1 MNKDLDERL
10 VPQGEY
16 REAQNIQ
23 ISSSEDSDVGAIE
36 NVLGNKLAYNDKID
50 WPTGYTSPSG
60 NNSGDT
66 TIGAY
71 SDTPNNRIFW
81 FTTNF
86 SSDST
91 NTIQKMER
99 AGVGNYCSVIMKDGD
114 AEPVEIATG
123 SWLNFN
129 KKKLITGIN
138 VLENYLCWTDD
149 YNQPRMIDLDIADP
163 NSPKYDRNYYFGT
176 GGGSQY
182 TKCEAR
188 IGVGKVAPY
197 LEPMLNE
204 TNVVIGTGA
213 HSRGDGT
220 TLLRDGDVK
229 SKYLEDKFVRFAY
242 RYKFKDGQYS
252 VISPFTQSV
261 FKPLNAGVLKHAPDQ
276 VNATAADTGT
286 GDEPKVPVSVEDV
299 WEDTVVP
306 IMQNAYNKVI
316 MRIPLPSID
325 EHGSTNNPDGNNGTE
340 SYLSNSVYVANPFN
354 IKSVEI
360 LAKESDGLGVK
371 LVDTIN
377 IEDAGVTIE
386 TYYVATG
393 SATVVANGNHTND
406 NTLEVDALNGV
417 EAGWIIDNMSTSVLG
432 SEGRLYVASVSGT
445 TIRLQNQAGT
455 FNHDTGAGGGITCS
469 DDASLTFKKAYY
481 RHALKYTYT
490 SKEPYKV
497 LPEKQLLRTSDK
509 IPVRAKAQEVV
520 SNRLVYGNITQNLT
534 LPKDTSNNEGIDYTV
549 SYDKKGDAE
558 FGQTVGV
565 IQNNDE
571 MYKYHNIK
579 QRRTYQVGIV
589 LSDIW
594 GRQSPVILSTHTST
608 DGTDTVTVGASAEDL
623 SAKYSSAYSW
633 STNQAAYGQ
642 ALTITFHDERIVPE
656 EDLYHHET
664 NPHGWYSWR
673 LVVKQQEQDYYNV
686 YTNHPANSWT
696 TKGFTTTSP
705 NTIGGDQDTSRSGR
719 TWLTLY
725 GDNINKVPRSVT
737 QSDETRPGIAGCEV
751 RLYPKVVQGA
761 DSGDTPSYKSV
772 IGNINQEYMKVI
784 SIGSA
789 IEQGLWSDVNE
800 GNTGVDRVRVYKFVR
815 DNDKNPLVAE
825 LPNLRTEQ
833 VAVTTGDVD
842 IDSSAEGV
850 NTPAGYPKAN
860 VSGLTV
866 FETEPVKSKLDIFY
880 ETSTGGL
887 LRDLNEQITLQSGG
901 PTGLALSAVTAGTTS
916 APTFVESEN
925 SGKELATLT
934 ATASTGSITSYQLV
948 TAVDGNGNDVSSKF
962 IVYNSSGST
971 WKIKTNGTFA
981 FNNITPQDT
990 FTLTIKVSQTDGTS
1004 TNGDFDFSVTN
1015 SAPTI
1020 TSGTGVIPSGSGSGV
1035 VIGSVS
1041 AVNGSADT
1049 TLKTKFIT
1057 PGNVTEPSGGATIAG
1072 LEIVQPSDG
1081 TIRLQ
1086 TTSSYNETTLFGSNT
1101 TKTVTLNITDNGSLS
1116 ASNTFVI
1123 TKLAGYQTSG
1133 YAASSESSACNLLCI
1148 ASSMT
1153 VYIDE
1158 ATGSTPSDSGIH
1170 YNNIVYTDAAMTNR
1184 LYAGSTGWFVWKNNE
1199 HAWYVVNGVLNAD
1212 NGECDD
1218 C

>member
-1 MNKDLDERL
+1 MPEIKRLFNASRMNRDVDDRL
-10 VPQGEY
+10 VQAGEY
-16 REAQNIQ
+16 REALNINV
-23 ISSSEDSDVGAIE
+23 SKSEGSDMGAVE
-36 NVLGNKLAYNDKID
+36 NLLGNKEIVGQQIPNGKVIGSLRDNGNEKIYYFVTNNDSYDHSNASNKQHAIIEYDQKANKSTVLVIHNTLNFHVDFPITGVNLVDTLLFFTDDRNPPRKINVDTARNEEGHYNLDAGVDNLMSVAKFAPYEAAEILALSNTDETGAVITSNFLENKLVRFSYRYQFDDGEYSVLAPFTPICFSRLGNSDTINTSTISDFGEIETFVNAVKSVQLSVPI
-50 WPTGYTSPSG
+50 PTGYDIT
-60 NNSGDT
+60 
-66 TIGAY
+66 
-71 SDTPNNRIFW
+71 
-81 FTTNF
+81 
-86 SSDST
+86 
-91 NTIQKMER
+91 
-99 AGVGNYCSVIMKDGD
+99 GVELIYK
-114 AEPVEIATG
+114 ETG
-123 SWLNFN
+123 SSTL
-129 KKKLITGIN
+129 
-138 VLENYLCWTDD
+138 Y
-149 YNQPRMIDLDIADP
+149 
-163 NSPKYDRNYYFGT
+163 
-176 GGGSQY
+176 
-182 TKCEAR
+182 
-188 IGVGKVAPY
+188 
-197 LEPMLNE
+197 
-204 TNVVIGTGA
+204 VVEE
-213 HSRGDGT
+213 
-220 TLLRDGDVK
+220 K
-229 SKYLEDKFVRFAY
+229 
-242 RYKFKDGQYS
+242 
-252 VISPFTQSV
+252 
-261 FKPLNAGVLKHAPDQ
+261 
-276 VNATAADTGT
+276 
-286 GDEPKVPVSVEDV
+286 
-299 WEDTVVP
+299 TV
-306 IMQNAYNKVI
+306 
-316 MRIPLPSID
+316 
-325 EHGSTNNPDGNNGTE
+325 TTE
-340 SYLSNSVYVANPFN
+340 SSVNFFYKSQDPFKTLPADQLTRVSDAVPKKA
-354 IKSVEI
+354 KSQE
-360 LAKESDGLGVK
+360 L
-371 LVDTIN
+371 
-377 IEDAGVTIE
+377 
-386 TYYVATG
+386 
-393 SATVVANGNHTND
+393 
-406 NTLEVDALNGV
+406 
-417 EAGWIIDNMSTSVLG
+417 
-432 SEGRLYVASVSGT
+432 
-445 TIRLQNQAGT
+445 
-455 FNHDTGAGGGITCS
+455 AGG
-469 DDASLTFKKAYY
+469 
-481 RHALKYTYT
+481 
-490 SKEPYKV
+490 
-497 LPEKQLLRTSDK
+497 
-509 IPVRAKAQEVV
+509 
-520 SNRLVYGNITQNLT
+520 RLVYRNFLQNFDIPDISFSVSRTGETSARYAT
-534 LPKDTSNNEGIDYTV
+534 LDTSMSV
-549 SYDKKGDAE
+549 KS
-558 FGQTVGV
+558 
-565 IQNNDE
+565 
-571 MYKYHNIK
+571 
-579 QRRTYQVGIV
+579 RRTYQVGIV
-589 LSDIW
+589 LSDLW

-696 TKGFTTTSP
+696 TKGFTTTGS
-705 NTIGGDQDTSRSGR
+705 NTIGGDEDTSRSGR

-737 QSDETRPGIAGCEV
+737 ESDETRPGIAGCEV

-761 DSGDTPSYKSV
+761 DAGDTPSYKSV

-866 FETEPVKSKLDIFY
+866 FETEPVRSKLDIFY

-981 FNNITPQDT
+981 FNNVTQKDT

-1015 SAPTI
+1015 FAPTI

-1116 ASNTFVI
+1116 ANNTFVI
-1123 TKLAGYQTSG
+1123 TKLDGYQTSG

-1158 ATGSTPSDSGIH
+1158 ASGSTPSDSGIH

-1199 HAWYVVNGVLNAD
+1199 HAWYVVNGVLNTD